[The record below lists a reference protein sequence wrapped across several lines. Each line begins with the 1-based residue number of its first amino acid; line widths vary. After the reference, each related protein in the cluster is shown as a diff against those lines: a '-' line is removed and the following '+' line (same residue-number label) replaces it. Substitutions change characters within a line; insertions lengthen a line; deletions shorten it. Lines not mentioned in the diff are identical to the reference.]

1 MGRKNLTFLSESLL
15 TRKQPHSPIKE
26 NDDDYSIRTTEKSF
40 CLEKYPSSIFEILI
54 VVLLNI
60 FFFLDILWDD
70 SFTLQFCVVS
80 QTGQEISQ

>member
-1 MGRKNLTFLSESLL
+1 M
-15 TRKQPHSPIKE
+15 KE

-60 FFFLDILWDD
+60 FFFLTNNILLDILWDD